1 MDNTLDDLKT
11 RLEMKGIEGENKIT
25 EEFSKIADI
34 LLQKVKIQKGDKKY
48 LITEIEFYWYTN
60 AHRDIITYPR
70 KCPAG
75 MWYFH
80 SSGVDISFESH
91 VTLPTDG
98 DDKRPILD
106 ENARFGGILIRSIK
120 PDGWNYIGKKGALTG
135 HPLNVVDELFDH
147 IDAFGNPEELPKL
160 IAEPHSAV
168 IQDKEREGLTKD
180 TPENKVKKIVNNY
193 KKGCITDEFQ
203 KELAK
208 SYTKFANYQEKP
220 DTPKEPHIKYGYK
233 VIG

>member
-1 MDNTLDDLKT
+1 MDNTLDELKKL
-11 RLEMKGIEGENKIT
+11 LEMQGVEGEGQIVARFKKLAEILLKGI
-25 EEFSKIADI
+25 
-34 LLQKVKIQKGDKKY
+34 KIQKGDKKY

-60 AHRDIITYPR
+60 DHRDIITYPR

-160 IAEPHSAV
+160 IAEPHSAA
-168 IQDKEREGLTKD
+168 IKEPLEPDGARKGLLKNGT
-180 TPENKVKKIVNNY
+180 TEAEKVKNIIAY
-193 KKGCITDEFQ
+193 
-203 KELAK
+203 
-208 SYTKFANYQEKP
+208 NYQRIDTSDQFKP
-220 DTPKEPHIKYGYK
+220 DFVKDFSDFLNKPYRYK
-233 VIG
+233 A

>member
-1 MDNTLDDLKT
+1 MDNTLDELKKL
-11 RLEMKGIEGENKIT
+11 LEMKGVEGEGQIVARFKELT
-25 EEFSKIADI
+25 KI
-34 LLQKVKIQKGDKKY
+34 LLKGIKIQKGDKKY

-80 SSGVDISFESH
+80 PSGVDISFKSY

-120 PDGWNYIGKKGALTG
+120 PDGWNYIGKKDALTG
-135 HPLNVVDELFDH
+135 HPLSDDE
-147 IDAFGNPEELPKL
+147 
-160 IAEPHSAV
+160 
-168 IQDKEREGLTKD
+168 
-180 TPENKVKKIVNNY
+180 KITW
-193 KKGCITDEFQ
+193 CS
-203 KELAK
+203 L
-208 SYTKFANYQEKP
+208 
-220 DTPKEPHIKYGYK
+220 
-233 VIG
+233 